1 MSLKDLFQ
9 VKKVLAPIS
18 NEQIA
23 EEVES
28 VQLMDS
34 YSKDKNRVE
43 FAVNYSTA
51 SNFAIFGSAEKYY
64 TDTIQRIYSQYP
76 YDGSKKEKLDWY
88 NSSSLLDIWFLE
100 NAYPKTTGYATFS
113 PSGWGLSSSV
123 MVSGYGN
130 PASKEYIIIKGGPNT
145 NSALTLKG
153 QFTDTSNQYPKS
165 NILDSSTNRLSNLQ
179 TNLNEGVTLEFWLN
193 KSSFITS
200 STQKEVIF
208 DLWNNEVSSSS
219 GYGRLTL
226 ELSGTTGSPFY
237 ITAQSGTNGVFRQ
250 NIGSTPTTSSLNGW
264 NHYAVSLYNTSSV
277 IQAKFYLNGE
287 LDSTHSLGTSINE
300 ITGALIANIGALRTA
315 PSGTTGISL
324 GWGKLSASID
334 DFRFWKEA
342 RTSREIGRNYWDSVG
357 GGVNT
362 DDANTTLGF
371 YYKFNEGITTT
382 SSIDSIVLDYS
393 GRVSNGTWV
402 GYTAPSRNTGSAIT
416 NEAPDPIIYITHPD
430 VVAVAEEYSVIGT
443 DYDRT
448 NNNSIYYSFPNWIID
463 EDNNGELLNLTQI
476 AASYLD
482 TLYLQIKYFTSLK
495 DHYTNIQID
504 EKPYPFS
511 QTILESLG
519 MVAPSL
525 FIDAKLMEEVLSKDE
540 ERNYEDKLHEIKNII
555 YQNIYSNLLN
565 IFKTKGTEQSYRNL
579 LRCFGIDESL
589 VKLNIYSN
597 NGQYRLTDNTSNITV
612 KKNSISLNDPDR
624 FIGTIYQYPET
635 GNSNS
640 TSYISGST
648 GTELDYVP
656 YTFEAEVVFPKKLEQ
671 DNNYYFPTLFVTSS
685 IFGGHTA
692 LTSSTTNLTWGSPD
706 YFNFKVY
713 AVRKETESKDVKF
726 VLSSSSPYPITELST
741 SFYQEVY
748 ENEKWNFAVRVKP
761 TDYDANFVS
770 GTADTTY
777 TLEFYGVNSDGDTV
791 KNEFSLSTIL
801 TNANGLNFVRQPKRL
816 YFGAEATNFTGSII
830 NPTDIKLLNLRAWS
844 SYLTNDTIKRHA
856 ADPLNY
862 GIEDT
867 TQNSYLYQF
876 NNVSVA
882 KTQTLLLN
890 WNFDLVSGSDNGS
903 GIPNVSDGKFI
914 VADSTSGSLL
924 DTRYN
929 TAFNNLR
936 NYQYTGRGD
945 FFLQNDTT
953 MVDPQYL
960 FASKLNQFEDISNSN
975 LINILTTEEQQT
987 ILQATRPVN
996 YFFSFE
1002 KNMYQ
1007 TISDEMLKMFGTI
1020 LDFNN
1025 LVGEPVN
1032 KYRKEYKALGKLRQL
1047 FFEKVQNEPDLD
1059 KYLDFYKW
1067 IDSAV
1072 GKFLLQLT
1080 PASADTSEGLLN
1092 VVESHALERNKHQHK
1107 FPTIEFKLPI
1117 IEAGAQTINRHLY
1130 NWKVGYHPL
1139 SNDESDNCLYWNQRA
1154 ERDVTPLSSSN
1165 GDTNATRKQILN
1177 VSLQALNRS
1186 FTTPYHFKLD
1196 ESKPIQG
1203 GVNFDNNKNLEF
1215 ATIALAPHGPMDADS
1230 IINVP
1235 ANYLFAGIPNTSSL
1249 LQDCN
1254 DVLDPNKKVKYHFTT
1269 IHGRDYLSSSLSYG
1283 EVLSSKIALPAN
1295 FISGTINTG
1304 YQSQVASE
1312 FMNGVVI
1319 TNIHNDTYGSRNEV
1333 PIQGPFTNQWVGG
1346 RQSRHVPL
1354 NQGTD
1359 TYTTRPEA
1367 WKILMGT
1374 GSFSGSYQTAIG
1386 FVGADYPYPEGN
1398 EDEPS
1403 YPVRAHLRATY
1414 LREETAK
1421 RIVNFKNIRNS
1432 TSSLNL
1438 GNYDRNYQVVH
1449 SVGST
1454 INNRALLDAVNPTN
1468 NTELYGIVRTDVTD
1482 GRVDYELPTRQ
1493 RSETIIINRFSAPGD
1508 YRTMSR
1514 GYLNNYAE
1522 ELSPY
1527 NVTTFRNRQVIGD
1540 GRRNGETLTNDKTQ
1554 YPEIISGATGDLNT
1568 LLAKSSIFGGYQ
1580 SGSATIPSIHKAN
1593 RNPLTTVDYSG
1604 ESSTQITKDND
1615 NGFFTHPIPQ
1625 NDAGYAWIR
1634 SSVETGSNAYYG
1646 YVDNRYVNGLQV
1658 TYPSGST
1665 STFNSLQTISASQFG
1680 SYVSQSLFVAD
1691 DLFTTYYDNA
1701 RIFGEDIN
1709 VSGSSAFIPVD
1720 FVGLQNN
1727 IIRLVKN
1734 YTTLDF
1740 IANFSDINSYS
1751 YDYNYLIGG
1760 LNNYK
1765 TSLGVYLD
1773 NNYLYSTVSDIL
1785 TLADDVRNGTY
1796 IQPNNSN
1803 FFNSLMLNRNG
1814 PYGYPSFK
1822 QTRNNYNPI
1831 VVKQNLDNYITLYK
1845 NNNFIIE
1852 KEPLVYYNKPNSLLL
1867 KNLFTNK
1874 LLKFKHTYNNIKQV
1888 FENTN
1893 LLNNL
1898 SFNEAK
1904 TFYDISLKLF
1914 LNNAQYKLL
1923 NYELNTNIFP
1933 TKNLQSTNIINTYF
1947 DDYFETAGYWRDM
1960 RANRSANFLSDS
1972 IWSMDNWYSSYRIS
1986 GSGDYGIL
1994 QNNSTVVHGGTTST
2008 ITRSLI
2014 YSYKHML
2021 AAKYSYLSPNNTNR
2035 DKGTSPT
2042 PPPFITTDNG
2052 LLGGTEP
2059 WITGQQSGKNPYY
2072 NSYKDWFDEI
2082 NKSKY
2087 KSYSIIPEYIIS
2099 SDATISNILNNKL
2112 NDDDTNN
2119 LKLATIYQSETTTQI
2134 ETQANTNFIKDIEI
2148 INNDLSAVSSKI
2160 KLSLNCDSIIKF
2172 NPSPDGD
2179 LYPQNRSYIIANQFR
2194 TSTSAYYTRWKDAK
2208 GTTTGT
2214 SVNSSRRNINTP
2226 LFAPG
2231 VLYNTIKSGI
2241 AVDYPILTGTLQV
2254 TQSQFNASSP
2264 IDFQINNSNFDK
2276 RIPFESLLRPEIY
2289 LNTDLIYSDS
2299 HPSASINVTSSWSG
2313 QYSND
2318 LYKLNI
2324 NNFLAESIN
2333 FFLADSKLTTL
2344 YSKPENEFGFVQP
2357 GKCYRTLIKIY
2368 KSSDGIDITDYQY
2381 YDTSSY
2387 TSYRKP
2393 QYPRTPKPGTS
2404 TIGATETINMYSRPS
2419 GFGPACAGG
2428 ISGSSIFTND
2438 IIDSTNGYYAPYT
2451 PPYYDGEGWALL
2463 TFIPTGSTSYKP
2475 TLEHIL
2481 NNLEV
2486 KYLRYEVVEPEL
2498 GTGGPQGKGNLNA
2511 NAMQVSASLNLI
2523 NIVNLNQ
2530 IAQNQSDATTTVD
2543 VSKAWAIQ
2551 TKFETPILHFDTLY
2565 ASTYPTSSG
2574 QVPFGTAGMW
2584 HQYGTIPTET
2594 QGIYLQVTDV
2604 PEDFSR
2610 YGKEFDYRTAA
2621 DTSTRDPSLTGSLAD
2636 IVGFSKSPS
2645 KLGKIASSREIKEA
2659 VVAIPYIEE
2668 NGTRRYIKLNDN
2680 AVRYLRKQYFGL
2692 SQDIEQVETDI
2703 ALSLSDTIK
2712 KQFTTMKDYVFPPN
2726 FDFINNENI
2735 DPIAM
2740 YIFEFKYT
2748 LSQQDLADIWQGLL
2762 PDIGYKFEEQTSVI
2776 THELNENELIDKTNL
2791 NEKLKFFVFK
2801 VKQKAKNNYFERL
2814 VNSIQS
2820 SDKKK
2825 ISLLQG
2831 LNRTD
2836 GIDFSQIDKDLT
2848 YSYNWPYDFF
2858 SLVELAKIDAKIEY
2872 MNEEETILTNVSPK
2886 TFNGFKNKNNSVTI
2900 PKGISSLKGTL
2911 SNKPKTYSTFNQY
2924 QKDLTNTLKNTTI
2937 DKLGNVVQTSNNL
2950 EITQQTNVFNQSN
2963 VNTSQN
2969 SLVNDLSLRAVLP
2982 TVFQTSTSTPRVLRN
2997 IVVEAMAPQAEQ
3009 ISSNPTNVDAV
3020 APRTSTTTTTNVSTS
3035 REVNP
3040 QTITAVATTNNL
3052 SVSTV
3057 TKPTATNPKIK

>member
-9 VKKVLAPIS
+9 VKKVLAPVS

-23 EEVES
+23 EEIES
-28 VQLMDS
+28 VQLIDS
-34 YSKDKNRVE
+34 YSKDKTRVE

-113 PSGWGLSSSV
+113 PSGWGLSSSA

-165 NILDSSTNRLSNLQ
+165 NVVNSSTNRLSNLQ
-179 TNLNEGVTLEFWLN
+179 TNLNNGLTLEFWLN
-193 KSSFITS
+193 KNSFITS

-237 ITAQSGTNGVFRQ
+237 ITAQSGTSGVFRQ
-250 NIGSTPTTSSLNGW
+250 NIGSIPTTSSLNGW
-264 NHYAVSLYNTSSV
+264 NHYAVSLYNTSSA

-287 LDSTHSLGTSINE
+287 LDSTHSFGTSINE
-300 ITGALIANIGALRTA
+300 ITGSLIANIGALRTA
-315 PSGTTGISL
+315 PSGTTGVSL

-382 SSIDSIVLDYS
+382 SSIDSVVLDYS

-416 NEAPDPIIYITHPD
+416 NEAPDPIIYITHAD
-430 VVAVAEEYSVIGT
+430 VVAVAEEYSVIGS

-511 QTILESLG
+511 QAILESLG

-597 NGQYRLTDNTSNITV
+597 NGQYKLTDNTSNINV
-612 KKNSISLNDPDR
+612 KKNSINLNDPDR

-671 DNNYYFPTLFVTSS
+671 DNNYYFPTLFITSS

-713 AVRKETESKDVKF
+713 AVRKELESKDVKF
-726 VLSSSSPYPITELST
+726 VLSSSSPYPISELST

-748 ENEKWNFAVRVKP
+748 ENEKWNFAVRIKP

-770 GTADTTY
+770 GTSDTTY

-791 KNEFSLSTIL
+791 KNEFSLSTLL

-830 NPTDIKLLNLRAWS
+830 NSTDIKLLNLRAWS
-844 SYLTNDTIKRHA
+844 SYLTNDTIKRHS

-862 GIEDT
+862 GVDDT

-876 NNVSVA
+876 NNVSVP

-890 WNFDLVSGSDNGS
+890 WNFDLVSGSNNGS

-1007 TISDEMLKMFGTI
+1007 TISDEMLKMFATI

-1130 NWKVGYHPL
+1130 NWKVGYRPL
-1139 SNDESDNCLYWNQRA
+1139 SNDESDNCLYWNERA
-1154 ERDVTPLSSSN
+1154 ERDVAPISSSN
-1165 GDTNATRKQILN
+1165 SGVNEARKQILN

-1196 ESKPIQG
+1196 ENKAIQG

-1230 IINVP
+1230 VINVP

-1269 IHGRDYLSSSLSYG
+1269 VHGRDYLSSSLSYG
-1283 EVLSSKIALPAN
+1283 EVLNSKIALPAN

-1432 TSSLNL
+1432 TGSLNL

-1454 INNRALLDAVNPTN
+1454 LNNRALLDAVNPTN

-1482 GRVDYELPTRQ
+1482 GRVDYQLPTRQ
-1493 RSETIIINRFSAPGD
+1493 RFETIIINRFSAPGD

-1527 NVTTFRNRQVIGD
+1527 NVTNFRNRQVIGD

-1646 YVDNRYVNGLQV
+1646 YVDNRYVNGLQI

-1680 SYVSQSLFVAD
+1680 SYISGGYRLLGA
-1691 DLFTTYYDNA
+1691 
-1701 RIFGEDIN
+1701 DIN
-1709 VSGSSAFIPVD
+1709 VSGGSQFLPTD
-1720 FVGLQNN
+1720 FVGLNNN
-1727 IIRLVKN
+1727 IYESSS
-1734 YTTLDF
+1734 YTTLGTTT
-1740 IANFSDINSYS
+1740 
-1751 YDYNYLIGG
+1751 YLEITGG
-1760 LNNYK
+1760 LITGVSSGSEQFYFNN
-1765 TSLGVYLD
+1765 LL
-1773 NNYLYSTVSDIL
+1773 
-1785 TLADDVRNGTY
+1785 
-1796 IQPNNSN
+1796 
-1803 FFNSLMLNRNG
+1803 LNRNG

-1822 QTRNNYNPI
+1822 QARNNYNPI
-1831 VVKQNLDNYITLYK
+1831 VIKQNLDNYIALYK
-1845 NNNFIIE
+1845 NNNFIIG
-1852 KEPLVYYNKPNSLLL
+1852 KEPVVYYNKPNSLLL
-1867 KNLFTNK
+1867 KNNFTDK
-1874 LLKFKHTYNNIKQV
+1874 ILKFEHTYNNIKQV
-1888 FENTN
+1888 FENIN

-1923 NYELNTNIFP
+1923 NYQVNSNIFP
-1933 TKNLQSTNIINTYF
+1933 KKSEQFFTKWKNLEFNEYYES
-1947 DDYFETAGYWRDM
+1947 APYWRTNKSD
-1960 RANRSANFLSDS
+1960 RIPRECCYSA
-1972 IWSMDNWYSSYRIS
+1972 WPMDNYLESFGYKVSAS
-1986 GSGDYGIL
+1986 ASEPDPNGVGIL
-1994 QNNSTVVHGGTTST
+1994 QNNVTVVHGGNP
-2008 ITRSLI
+2008 SLLT
-2014 YSYKHML
+2014 YGKLYAYKHML
-2021 AAKYSYLSPNNTNR
+2021 SSILSYTSPNYSLTNFIDNPAYLNLQNYLSI
-2035 DKGTSPT
+2035 SS
-2042 PPPFITTDNG
+2042 G
-2052 LLGGTEP
+2052 LFGGNEP
-2059 WITGQQSGKNPYY
+2059 WSAAEQSGKAPYY
-2072 NSYKDWFDEI
+2072 NSQPDWLEDI
-2082 NKSKY
+2082 NVSKF
-2087 KSYSIIPEYIIS
+2087 KNYSIIPQYIIS
-2099 SDATISNILNNKL
+2099 TNTKLNYILNNDLNNNETNKL
-2112 NDDDTNN
+2112 NFGSGFETATDEEILPFTLSDNIFDVNTFNDDLKTN
-2119 LKLATIYQSETTTQI
+2119 
-2134 ETQANTNFIKDIEI
+2134 
-2148 INNDLSAVSSKI
+2148 KI
-2160 KLSLNCDSIIKF
+2160 KISLNCNSIIKF
-2172 NPSPDGD
+2172 NPIPDGR
-2179 LYPQNRSYIIANQFR
+2179 LYPQIVTTAVAGDLILLDTTWVNTKNNPTSFLTNRIF
-2194 TSTSAYYTRWKDAK
+2194 T
-2208 GTTTGT
+2208 
-2214 SVNSSRRNINTP
+2214 TP

-2231 VLYNTIKSGI
+2231 VLFNTIKSGV
-2241 AVDYPILTGTLQV
+2241 AVDYPILTSSLQI
-2254 TQSQFNASSP
+2254 TQSYFSSSTP
-2264 IDFQINNSNFDK
+2264 VDYQINNDKFDK
-2276 RIPFESLLRPEIY
+2276 RIPFEAVLDPQRY
-2289 LNTDLIYSDS
+2289 LINTDLIYSDP
-2299 HPSASINVTSSWSG
+2299 HPSASINATSSLSR
-2313 QYSND
+2313 ND
-2318 LYKLNI
+2318 TINNIYKLKI
-2324 NNFLAESIN
+2324 NNFLAETIN

-2344 YSKPENEFGFVQP
+2344 YSKPESEFKTVDP
-2357 GKCYRTLIKIY
+2357 SKEYRALVKMY
-2368 KSSDGIDITDYQY
+2368 KSSDGIKNDGYLY
-2381 YDTSSY
+2381 YNTSSY
-2387 TSYRKP
+2387 TMYTKP
-2393 QYPRTPKPGTS
+2393 QFPKNTV
-2404 TIGATETINMYSRPS
+2404 ETITMYSRPS

-2428 ISGSSIFTND
+2428 TSGSSGYTKN
-2438 IIDSTNGYYAPYT
+2438 IIDSTNGYYAPFT
-2451 PPYYDGEGWALL
+2451 PPYYDGEAWALI
-2463 TFIPTGSTSYKP
+2463 TYKPTGSVAYKP
-2475 TLEHIL
+2475 TLDHIL
-2481 NNLEV
+2481 SNAQV
-2486 KYLRYEVVEPEL
+2486 KYLRYEVVENEL
-2498 GTGGPQGKGNLNA
+2498 GTGGPQGKGNLNF
-2511 NAMQVSASLNLI
+2511 NAMQLSASVNLF
-2523 NIVNLNQ
+2523 NIVNLSE
-2530 IAQNQSDATTTVD
+2530 ITQNTTDSTTTNN

-2551 TKFETPILHFDTLY
+2551 TKFETPILNFQL
-2565 ASTYPTSSG
+2565 STPPNVVTG
-2574 QVPFGTAGMW
+2574 QVPLGTQGMW
-2584 HQYGTIPTET
+2584 HQYGTIPTDT

-2610 YGKEFDYRTAA
+2610 YGKEFDFRTAQ

-2636 IVGFSKSPS
+2636 IVGFSNSAS

-2668 NGTRRYIKLNDN
+2668 NGTKRYIKLNDN

-2814 VNSIQS
+2814 VSSIKQQ
-2820 SDKKK
+2820 DTKK
-2825 ISLLQG
+2825 INILQG
-2831 LNRTD
+2831 INRTD
-2836 GIDFSQIDKDLT
+2836 GIDFSQIDKELT

-2886 TFNGFKNKNNSVTI
+2886 TFGGFKNKNNSITI
-2900 PKGISSLKGTL
+2900 PKGINSLKATL
-2911 SNKPKTYSTFNQY
+2911 SNKPKNYSTFNQY

-2937 DKLGNVVQTSNNL
+2937 DKLGNVVQTSTKNNL

-2963 VNTSQN
+2963 TNISQN
-2969 SLVNDLSLRAVLP
+2969 SLVDNLSLRSVLP
-2982 TVFQTSTSTPRVLRN
+2982 NVVQTSTTTPRVLRN
-2997 IVVEAMAPQAEQ
+2997 IVVEAIAPQAEQ

-3020 APRTSTTTTTNVSTS
+3020 GPRSSTTTTTNVSTS
-3035 REVNP
+3035 SEVNP
-3040 QTITAVATTNNL
+3040 QTITAVATTNKV

-3057 TKPTATNPKIK
+3057 TKPTATKPKLR